1 MNGIEKRIWFLCIII
16 IKIDNKF
23 WYFFIFLSFLLL
35 YIFFYWIFLN
45 RDQSQYGSIIRQL
58 TLLIFLSIY
67 FTPIFFI
74 TLLIF
79 SFYLLL
85 YSFYI
90 YFFHYINFSTQI
102 GCCKPP
108 LRCGFT
114 KKNATF
120 WEAPKAGPLANDTD
134 CRTWSNRQDK
144 LCFNC
149 DSCKGGVLANIRSQW
164 RHLTIFNTCVLVLV
178 TTIYVL
184 GYYAIRN
191 NRLEYSNYT
200 TQRRKIGM
208 RIPST
213 VIWSI
218 LNPTCSFSIVWRK
231 MFLCIIEECQDSIGH
246 SPLKTRLSLWLI
258 IIEKIFIIQLYFSLL
273 FYKNLE

>member
-1 MNGIEKRIWFLCIII
+1 MGASTYIRIHGDCQKVLQYPLLFGGL
-16 IKIDNKF
+16 
-23 WYFFIFLSFLLL
+23 FIFVVS
-35 YIFFYWIFLN
+35 
-45 RDQSQYGSIIRQL
+45 
-58 TLLIFLSIY
+58 TLGLVGALCGINAAIY
-67 FTPIFFI
+67 
-74 TLLIF
+74 L
-79 SFYLLL
+79 YLLVT
-85 YSFYI
+85 
-90 YFFHYINFSTQI
+90 FFVVLAFSAFTI
-102 GCCKPP
+102 VALFVTRNNTLSSVVYGFGCCKPP
-108 LRCGFT
+108 LQCGFT

-120 WEAPKAGPLANDTD
+120 WEVPAKASTAANNTN

-164 RHLTIFNTCVLVLV
+164 RHLTIFNACVLVLV

-213 VIWSI
+213 VI
-218 LNPTCSFSIVWRK
+218 
-231 MFLCIIEECQDSIGH
+231 
-246 SPLKTRLSLWLI
+246 
-258 IIEKIFIIQLYFSLL
+258 
-273 FYKNLE
+273 